1 MSARDFMGAGSLT
14 SSAYTEVE
22 DADPRVGLVNL
33 ADVMLVF
40 ACGLMLALVTYWNLD
55 ISAMTEVVQA
65 DEMQEVSGIEDLEDQ
80 MNGGGGNS
88 FTQLGMVYEDPTT
101 GKMYMLKEDVGEEG
115 ASGGAAGSGAA
126 ASGAAGAGG
135 ASAAGTGAGA
145 GADGASGQ
153 AEGETD

>member
-1 MSARDFMGAGSLT
+1 MSARDFMGQGSLV
-14 SSAYTEVE
+14 SNAYDETE

-65 DEMQEVSGIEDLEDQ
+65 DEMAEVEGIEDLEDQ
-80 MNGGGGNS
+80 LEGGGAGS
-88 FTQLGMVYEDPTT
+88 FTQLGMVYEDPMT

-115 ASGGAAGSGAA
+115 EGDASGAA
-126 ASGAAGAGG
+126 AGGAAEGDAGEDAGAG
-135 ASAAGTGAGA
+135 
-145 GADGASGQ
+145 
-153 AEGETD
+153 EG